1 MARLGEGQAA
11 LELREVSVVVT
22 NLIEALAAIR
32 DFRGELNAPV
42 ANSVK
47 LRGIARAAL
56 SHIGS
61 TISQRA
67 AVAELIEA
75 ADAYV
80 CLGRDIDNNTGRAAS
95 ERLYF
100 ALANVRSAS

>member
-1 MARLGEGQAA
+1 MSKPSDVSAILDRRAAHMARLGEGQAA

-56 SHIGS
+56 AYIGS
-61 TISQRA
+61 A
-67 AVAELIEA
+67 P
-75 ADAYV
+75 
-80 CLGRDIDNNTGRAAS
+80 
-95 ERLYF
+95 
-100 ALANVRSAS
+100 